1 MSSSFSRRHSHS
13 NRVHMVVS
21 ICLATITP
29 ILFPLFIHAEDK
41 ATGGTPVHSEVMVEA
56 IVASVNDK
64 PITLTELCERLT
76 PNRRLTFTEAA
87 QDQEAQ
93 RVLDGLILERL
104 LEEEAA
110 AKRFS
115 ATESE
120 IEEYISEV
128 SSRNGL
134 SRPEFEK
141 ALAAEGK
148 NFASYK
154 RQVKFDILKTKL
166 SAAVARGGVSV
177 SDAEIDKYLEDHPDF
192 KSAGV
197 SLRLRRIL
205 ISTTDRSPEDLKTRV
220 ALITEDLD
228 DNKNFG
234 DVASHYS
241 DGPEAAEGGSLG
253 LVAEKDL
260 SSEIFDAVFSLKE
273 GTFSKPV
280 ETSQGIQ
287 IFFLEQRIG
296 RKDEGEEDEDSA
308 KDATEAM
315 RVEIKK
321 LLQQQKTQ
329 ERLSSY
335 FVSDLFKNHSVDK
348 KL

>member
-1 MSSSFSRRHSHS
+1 
-13 NRVHMVVS
+13 MVVWLC
-21 ICLATITP
+21 IAATSNSLCIST
-29 ILFPLFIHAEDK
+29 ILAED
-41 ATGGTPVHSEVMVEA
+41 GGASSTPAPAEIMIEA

-64 PITLTELCERLT
+64 PITLTELCERLA
-76 PNRRLTFTEAA
+76 PKRKLTFSEAA

-110 AKRFS
+110 VKRFS
-115 ATESE
+115 ASDSE

-148 NFASYK
+148 NFAAYR

-166 SAAVARGGVSV
+166 SGSVARGGMSV

-205 ISTTDRSPEDLKTRV
+205 VTTTDRSPEDLKTRV
-220 ALITEDLD
+220 SLIMEDLNS
-228 DNKNFG
+228 NKNFG

-241 DGPEAAEGGSLG
+241 DGPEGAEGGSIG

-273 GTFSKPV
+273 GTFSKAV
-280 ETSQGIQ
+280 ETSQGVQ

-296 RKDEGEEDEDSA
+296 RKEGEEDEDSA
-308 KDATEAM
+308 EDASEAM

-321 LLQQQKTQ
+321 ILQQQKTQ

-335 FVSDLFKNHSVDK
+335 FVSDLYKNHSVDK

>member
-1 MSSSFSRRHSHS
+1 
-13 NRVHMVVS
+13 MVVF
-21 ICLATITP
+21 LANISNMIALET
-29 ILFPLFIHAEDK
+29 IHAEESPSGS
-41 ATGGTPVHSEVMVEA
+41 AQAHSEVMIEA

-64 PITLTELCERLT
+64 PITLTELCDRLS
-76 PNRRLTFTEAA
+76 PKRKLTFTEAA

-110 AKRFS
+110 VKRFS

-134 SRPEFEK
+134 SRAEFEK

-148 NFASYK
+148 NFAAYR

-166 SAAVARGGVSV
+166 SGAVARGGVSV

-205 ISTTDRSPEDLKTRV
+205 ISTTDRSPEDIKTRV
-220 ALITEDLD
+220 ALIMEDLN

-273 GTFSKPV
+273 GTFTKAV

-296 RKDEGEEDEDSA
+296 RKEDGEDDEDSA
-308 KDATEAM
+308 QDAQEAM

-335 FVSDLFKNHSVDK
+335 FVSDLYKNHSVDK